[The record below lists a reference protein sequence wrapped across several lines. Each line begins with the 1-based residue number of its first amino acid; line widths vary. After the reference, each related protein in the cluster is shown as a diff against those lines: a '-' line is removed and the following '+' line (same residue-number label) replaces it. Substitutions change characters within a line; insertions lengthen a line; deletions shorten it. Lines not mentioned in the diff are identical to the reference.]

1 MPEANFLAP
10 DVLAA
15 ARFASERRAQSAAR
29 LPPTQEVQP
38 VRPQPAAQTGL
49 PPDLAQASLS
59 AREAFR
65 RPATAPQPEG
75 PATTLPT
82 PAPAQLAVRRKHRH
96 EPARPAAAARTAS
109 APHARHLTCRQKKA
123 SLLLPLV
130 PHANQL
136 RALKLSTAEY
146 ERVER
151 QAPGSVAQRML
162 LSLSDNKGDIDAART
177 TLVPLIAYL
186 KKHEVIAPSETTVPP
201 TLEVNDFYLDGFL
214 TEVASTKYAR
224 KRRRV
229 ALQLLRDAA
238 GFNFT
243 LGRQCH
249 KLLIVPGS
257 RPKAKALKTAADP
270 AIIYHLELIAGDGR
284 QRPLIRMSAGMAVA
298 GAHIC
303 LRGIGAQ
310 RTGRLNLSGAFLR
323 GEVGADYKK
332 SDETIILDRPFTAP
346 ARGLTGTAAWALQL
360 QLGLR
365 GVEDEMFLIRES
377 DSPDGDPRRATTF
390 TNEMMT
396 EQRSLNMLRSL
407 MHVPAPYGD
416 GYHPCPSTAVPFDK
430 LTFKHLRR
438 YFPSLAKA
446 VGESKPDRN
455 EIGAWAGSQ
464 AERIDSTTL
473 DGAADAAGS
482 CPDLYATD
490 GADARA
496 PYIMLRVANMARAL
510 QAALH
515 DRKCTNGYADLARMH
530 VQGRLPR
537 PGVNPVRAQAV
548 AAARPAAVNTPAA
561 HGGRVAWH
569 GPLRIA
575 GSAGSSAGPH

>member
-1 MPEANFLAP
+1 MPEANFPP

-15 ARFASERRAQSAAR
+15 ARRASEFRAHAVERVA
-29 LPPTQEVQP
+29 PPCTGVDA
-38 VRPQPAAQTGL
+38 QPARPRPLSGVL
-49 PPDLAQASLS
+49 SEDVAQAVRS

-65 RPATAPQPEG
+65 RPVALPQPEG
-75 PATTLPT
+75 PATPPPA
-82 PAPAQLAVRRKHRH
+82 PAPAQLAVRRQHH
-96 EPARPAAAARTAS
+96 HAPSRPAAAVRNTS
-109 APHARHLTCRQKKA
+109 APHARHLTNRQKKA

-130 PHANQL
+130 PHANML
-136 RALKLSTAEY
+136 RALKLSAEDY
-146 ERVER
+146 ARVEG
-151 QAPGSVAQRML
+151 QAPGSVARRML

-177 TLVPLIAYL
+177 TLLPLIGYL
-186 KKHEVIAPSETTVPP
+186 KKHGVIAPSATTVPS

-214 TEVASTKYAR
+214 SEISSTKHAR

-229 ALQLLRDAA
+229 ALQFLRDAA

-257 RPKAKALKTAADP
+257 RPKAKALKPAADP
-270 AIIYHLELIAGDGR
+270 AIIYHLELIAGDKH
-284 QRPLIRMSAGMAVA
+284 QRPLVRMSAAMAVA

-303 LRGIGAQ
+303 LRGIGTQ

-332 SDETIILDRPFTAP
+332 ADETIVLDRPFAAP
-346 ARGLTGTAAWALQL
+346 ARGLTGTMAWAEQL
-360 QLGLR
+360 QLGLC
-365 GVEDEMFLIRES
+365 GVEDEMFLIREN
-377 DSPDGDPRRATTF
+377 DSTDGDPRRATTF

-396 EQRSLNMLRSL
+396 ESRSLKMLQSL

-416 GYHPCPSTAVPFDK
+416 GYHPCPSTAVPFSK
-430 LTFKHLRR
+430 LTYKHLRR
-438 YFPSLAKA
+438 FFPSLAKA

-464 AERIDSTTL
+464 AERIDSATL

-510 QAALH
+510 QPALH
-515 DRKCTNGYADLARMH
+515 DRKCANGFADLARMQ
-530 VQGRLPR
+530 VLGRLPR
-537 PGVNPVRAQAV
+537 PGVSPVMAQAV
-548 AAARPAAVNTPAA
+548 AAARPAAP
-561 HGGRVAWH
+561 GGRVAWH
-569 GPLRIA
+569 GALRIA
-575 GSAGSSAGPH
+575 GSAGRGIGPL